1 MKITTEEIISK
12 LKILLLDVD
21 GILTSGLVNIMDDG
35 REIYTFN
42 VYDGYGIKLWR
53 RAGFKVGFVT
63 GRCADAVKHRADKL
77 GVDFLCRGASDKV
90 SICEEIVSNEG
101 LTMQQVSFMGDDL
114 QDLPIMKRVGFPITV
129 ANARDEV
136 KNISRLVTSS
146 KGGDGAVREAI
157 EFILKEKGLW
167 DEIVSQDRIL
177 S

>member
-1 MKITTEEIISK
+1 
-12 LKILLLDVD
+12 
-21 GILTSGLVNIMDDG
+21 
-35 REIYTFN
+35 
-42 VYDGYGIKLWR
+42 
-53 RAGFKVGFVT
+53 
-63 GRCADAVKHRADKL
+63 
-77 GVDFLCRGASDKV
+77 
-90 SICEEIVSNEG
+90 
-101 LTMQQVSFMGDDL
+101 MQQVSFMGDDL